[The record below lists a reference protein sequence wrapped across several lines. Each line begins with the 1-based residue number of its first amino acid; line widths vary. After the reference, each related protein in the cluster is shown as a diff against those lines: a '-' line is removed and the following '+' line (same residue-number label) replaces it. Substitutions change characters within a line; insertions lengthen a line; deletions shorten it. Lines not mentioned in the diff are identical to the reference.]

1 MIMNVSEFVNGRSE
15 TSADDAA
22 LAEKVVSAFKSAF
35 PNGWIRTRRVRR
47 APGGSGGRGV
57 YVAFGLVDDVN
68 AMGGYREN
76 DPMFHSVLVDFTNR
90 GYESTLGNGGKVY
103 LKPAPGSFYAMDSV
117 KIGFRK
123 FSGDEK
129 KIVDGFVKYFAKARA
144 VVAENADNVYGRERY
159 HDMFFA

>member
-1 MIMNVSEFVNGRSE
+1 MIMNVSEFVNGRGE
-15 TSADDAA
+15 MNADDAV
-22 LAEKVVSAFKSAF
+22 LAEKVVSAFKNVF
-35 PNGWIRTRRVRR
+35 PNGWIRVSRF
-47 APGGSGGRGV
+47 SLGRGGF
-57 YVAFGLVDDVN
+57 YVSFGLIDDIT

-76 DPMFHSVLVDFTNR
+76 DPMYHSVLVDPIPGGR
-90 GYESTLGNGGKVY
+90 YSADLGNCGKVY

-129 KIVDGFVKYFAKARA
+129 KIVDGFVKYFEKARA

-159 HDMFFA
+159 HDMFFG